1 MGGVSLV
8 RALKLFVT
16 EDEEEVQP
24 EEELTQKVT
33 PTKISVQSVF
43 FHYGETEI
51 LKDINLEI
59 KEGEFI
65 VLMGPSGSGK
75 STFLRL
81 LTGLSTPSSG
91 DIIVNNEKLHDTSND
106 LAVVFQDYS
115 LFPWLTAQENL
126 VLALKQKLKK
136 TKTKKELQQLA
147 EEYLNLVQLGHAVKK
162 YPGELSGGMR
172 QRAAIARALSL
183 GTDII
188 LMDEPFG
195 ALDPITRI
203 QLQDLILNIN
213 RDQKRTIV
221 FVTHDAEEA
230 IFLAD
235 RVVMFSPG
243 PPGTIVS
250 VIDIPFSKR
259 RNRKELLESAEF
271 IQFRDEI
278 LAIMNKGI
286 LEKLNQSNQFNT
298 GEGI

>member
-1 MGGVSLV
+1 MV
-8 RALKLFVT
+8 RALEPFIT
-16 EDEEEVQP
+16 EDVVEEKP
-24 EEELTQKVT
+24 EESMTQEAT
-33 PTKISVQSVF
+33 PTKIAVQSVF
-43 FHYGETEI
+43 FHYGETEA

-81 LTGLSTPSSG
+81 LTGLSAPSSG
-91 DIIVNNEKLHDTSND
+91 DIIVNNEKLHDASDD

-115 LFPWLTAQENL
+115 LFPWLTTQENL
-126 VLALKQKLKK
+126 VLALKQKLRK

-203 QLQDLILNIN
+203 QLQDLVLNIN

-235 RVVMFSPG
+235 RIVMFSPG

-250 VIDIPFSKR
+250 VVDVPFSKR
-259 RNRKELLESAEF
+259 QNRKELLESTEF
-271 IQFRDEI
+271 IRFRDEI
-278 LAIMNKGI
+278 LGIMNKGI
-286 LEKLNQSNQFNT
+286 LEKLNKSTQFT
-298 GEGI
+298 IGEGI

>member
-1 MGGVSLV
+1 MV
-8 RALKLFVT
+8 RALELFVT
-16 EDEEEVQP
+16 EDEKEVQP
-24 EEELTQKVT
+24 EEALTKKVA

-81 LTGLSTPSSG
+81 LTGLSMPSSG
-91 DIIVNNEKLHDTSND
+91 DIIVNTEKLHDTNND

-115 LFPWLTAQENL
+115 LFPWLTVQENV

-203 QLQDLILNIN
+203 QLQDLVLNIN

-230 IFLAD
+230 ILLAD

-259 RNRKELLESAEF
+259 RNRKELLESVEF

-278 LAIMNKGI
+278 LAIMNKGV

>member
-1 MGGVSLV
+1 MV
-8 RALKLFVT
+8 RALELFIT

-24 EEELTQKVT
+24 EEALIQKIT

-51 LKDINLEI
+51 LKDINLEV

-91 DIIVNNEKLHDTSND
+91 DIIVNNEKLHDTSDD

-115 LFPWLTAQENL
+115 LFPWLTVQENV
-126 VLALKQKLKK
+126 VLALKQKFKK

-147 EEYLNLVQLGHAVKK
+147 EEYLNLVQLGHTVKK

-203 QLQDLILNIN
+203 QLQDLVLNIN

-250 VIDIPFSKR
+250 VIDIRFSKR
-259 RNRKELLESAEF
+259 RNRKELLESEEF

-278 LAIMNKGI
+278 LAIMNKGV

>member
-1 MGGVSLV
+1 MVRLLDYSVEKEEQQEKLEAATKLEAKSVS
-8 RALKLFVT
+8 
-16 EDEEEVQP
+16 
-24 EEELTQKVT
+24 
-33 PTKISVQSVF
+33 

-51 LKDINLEI
+51 LKDIHLEV

-65 VLMGPSGSGK
+65 VFMGPSGSGK
-75 STFLRL
+75 STLLRL
-81 LTGLSTPSSG
+81 LAGLSQPRSG
-91 DIIVNNEKLHDTSND
+91 EIRLNHQRLSGVSEE

-136 TKTKKELQQLA
+136 TKTKKEIQQLA
-147 EEYLNLVQLGHAVKK
+147 EEYLQLVQLGHAVKK

-183 GTDII
+183 GTEII

-195 ALDPITRI
+195 ALDPLTRI
-203 QLQDLILNIN
+203 QLQELVVAIN
-213 RDQKRTIV
+213 QEQKRTIV

-235 RVVMFSPG
+235 RIVMFSPG
-243 PPGTIVS
+243 PPGIIVETIDV
-250 VIDIPFSKR
+250 PFSKP
-259 RNRKELLESAEF
+259 RNRKQLFDSKEYIE
-271 IQFRDEI
+271 FRDY
-278 LAIMNKGI
+278 LLGVMNKGV
-286 LEKLNQSNQFNT
+286 LERLNQSQQLLP